1 MDFAGRVLKLEMQIE
16 KGTQFITMD
25 DVQNLMDLYTQAV
38 EYYNSSYEMDRQK
51 YYESKLVKL
60 LDQPN
65 VKKLY
70 SQKERK
76 DSVEYEND
84 EFGVKIYDRSVT
96 SPFNQLKSKT
106 KTMNEAV
113 QQSEKRKSKF
123 EMQETLHQKN

>member
-1 MDFAGRVLKLEMQIE
+1 
-16 KGTQFITMD
+16 MD

-106 KTMNEAV
+106 KTMSEAV

-123 EMQETLHQKN
+123 EMQETLHQKNQE

>member
-38 EYYNSSYEMDRQK
+38 EYYNSSYEMNRQK

>member
-106 KTMNEAV
+106 KTMNEVV

-123 EMQETLHQKN
+123 EMQETLHQKH